1 MKSGFVCILGKPNV
15 GKSTLINAIIKE
27 KVAIVSPKP
36 QTTRDKILG
45 ILNED
50 DYQIIFIDTPGI
62 HTSNNKLDN
71 FMEKSINN
79 AKKDVEVIV
88 LVLDGSKRIGDNE
101 FNFVKSY
108 ENSQS
113 DVILVINKVDLT
125 KFEKMYPILDRFNK
139 LSFLKDIIPMSAKN
153 NKNVDVLVDKIKSL
167 MPEGERYFFDDNYTD
182 KSVRYLVCETIREK
196 ALWLLNDEIPHGIA
210 VEILNFNEGKN
221 LVEIDADIICEKP
234 NHKQIIIGKNGNM
247 LKEIG
252 TKSRED
258 IEKMVDKKVMLK
270 LFVKVRNDWR
280 NNDYYLKD
288 LGYKSEN

>member
-108 ENSQS
+108 ENNQS

>member
-15 GKSTLINAIIKE
+15 GKSTIINAIIQE

-36 QTTRDKILG
+36 QTTREKILG

-71 FMEKSINN
+71 FMEKSINE
-79 AKKDVEVIV
+79 AKKDVDVIV
-88 LVLDGSKRIGDNE
+88 LVLDGSKRIGENE
-101 FNFVKSY
+101 FNFVKSF
-108 ENSQS
+108 EKSPS

-125 KFEKMYPILDRFNK
+125 KFEKLYPVLDRFNK
-139 LSFLKDIIPMSAKN
+139 FTFLKDIIPMSAKE
-153 NKNVDVLVDKIKSL
+153 NKNVDVLVSKVKSL

-182 KSVRYLVCETIREK
+182 KSVRYLVAETIREK

-210 VEILNFNEGKN
+210 VEIMNFNEGQN
-221 LVEIDADIICEKP
+221 LIEIDADIICERP
-234 NHKQIIIGKNGNM
+234 NHKQIIIGKNGSM

-252 TKSRED
+252 TKSRQD
-258 IEKMVDKKVMLK
+258 IEKIVDKKVMLK

-288 LGYKSEN
+288 LGYKQEG